1 MMKKMISASIL
12 NADFS
17 CLESQIQAA
26 EKAGVDWIHLDIMDG
41 HFVPNISF
49 GPQIAAMVRK
59 MTSLP
64 VDTHLM
70 ISNPDQFIGAF
81 SDAGADY
88 ISVHVENNP
97 HIHRTIQNILK
108 NGKHAG
114 IVLNPGTPVQTIY
127 PVLHMVS
134 YVLIMSVNP
143 GFGGQSFLP
152 ESLDKI
158 SELSA
163 KIRAEKRDVLIE
175 VDGGINAE
183 TLPLAAKAGAEVF
196 VVGSYIF
203 TNPQGIPHAV
213 QTLKAE

>member
-1 MMKKMISASIL
+1 MKKIISASIL

-41 HFVPNISF
+41 HFAPNLSF
-49 GPQIAAMVRK
+49 GPQIGTFVRQ
-59 MTSLP
+59 MTKLP
-64 VDTHLM
+64 IDTHLM
-70 ISNPDQFIGAF
+70 IDNPDQFIDAF
-81 SDAGADY
+81 ADAGADY
-88 ISVHVENNP
+88 ISVHVEGNP
-97 HIHRTIQNILK
+97 HIHRTLQNIHNK
-108 NGKHAG
+108 GKHAG
-114 IVLNPGTPVQTIY
+114 IVVNPGTPVQSIY
-127 PVLHMVS
+127 PVLHMVK

-143 GFGGQSFLP
+143 GFGGQKFIP
-152 ESLDKI
+152 EVLTKI
-158 SELSA
+158 EMLSE
-163 KIRAEKRDVLIE
+163 KIRAEKKDILIE

-203 TNPQGIPHAV
+203 TNPQGISHAV

>member
-1 MMKKMISASIL
+1 MKTMIAASIL

-26 EKAGVDWIHLDIMDG
+26 EQAGVDWIHLDIMDG
-41 HFVPNISF
+41 HFVPNLSF
-49 GPQIAAMVRK
+49 GPSIAEQVRR
-59 MTSLP
+59 MTRLP
-64 VDTHLM
+64 IDTHLM
-70 ISNPDQFIGAF
+70 IDNPDEFIDAF
-81 SDAGADY
+81 ADAGSDY

-97 HIHRTIQNILK
+97 HIHRTVQNILK
-108 NGKHAG
+108 KDKKAG
-114 IVLNPGTPVQTIY
+114 IVLNPGTPLQAIY

-134 YVLIMSVNP
+134 YVLVMSVNP

-152 ESLDKI
+152 EVLDKI

-163 KIRAEKRDVLIE
+163 KIKAEKRDVLIE

-183 TLPLAAKAGAEVF
+183 TLPLAAKAGTDVF

-203 TNPQGIPHAV
+203 KNPQGIPHAV
-213 QTLKAE
+213 KTLKAA